1 MKKILLICGL
11 LAANVLLLAV
21 AACGDGR
28 ADGVKAV
35 SIDPDNV
42 TEIQI
47 DERGLLPLETRDSS
61 LLYDICDIEHIG
73 NRYVVYSR
81 DLLRIFDAENGRWLG
96 NLANPGQ
103 GPGEYTF
110 ISRFRRSGDTLLV
123 FDSNLGKEFRYLS
136 DGTFLGDS
144 KPFGPGPDFSSVQ
157 LRVST
162 YFEAPDGNGYYAIN
176 DWVGSS
182 GIPTPAYTRYN
193 AAGEAIGI
201 VPGRGLRSGSRFKDR
216 GYTDYEHGRVLVWDA
231 FRDTLFDIAG
241 DEVRALYAFDFG
253 SRSLPSSVQNMP
265 ELHDRLNAFTEE
277 GADYVSFMRYFQ
289 TKGDK
294 LYFSISS
301 SDEYCDYVRY
311 NEDDG
316 NYRIIRFVDSSGRY
330 SPNNFLKI
338 DGDSAI
344 ISLSDEACPETNPVL
359 YRFPLSLFE
368 Q

>member
-1 MKKILLICGL
+1 MKKILPICGL

-28 ADGVKAV
+28 ADGVKTV
-35 SIDPDNV
+35 RIDPDNI

-201 VPGRGLRSGSRFKDR
+201 VPGRGLRSGSRLKDR

-253 SRSLPSSVQNMP
+253 SHSLPSSVQNMP
-265 ELHDRLNAFTEE
+265 ELIDRLNAFTEE
-277 GADYVSFMRYFQ
+277 GTDYVSALRYFQ
-289 TKGDK
+289 TKGDN
-294 LYFSISS
+294 LYFTVNV
-301 SDEYCDYVRY
+301 DTDYSRYICY
-311 NEDDG
+311 NEADDTY
-316 NYRIIRFVDSSGRY
+316 NILHFSDPAERY
-330 SPNNFLKI
+330 IPRGFLKI
-338 DGDSAI
+338 EGDSAI
-344 ISLSDEACPETNPVL
+344 ISLSDSQNPENNPVL